1 MIVDSFS
8 ACCGKGA
15 GSRWEPLRLAAEAPT
30 GAGSGESRGSV
41 VGACGAIIELT
52 KEEGNMSENV
62 DEEKTIRVQVIGSS
76 VGSTENP
83 VVPAL
88 PDVEEV
94 AREVCEMI
102 RDERRTGERMS
113 FGFVP
118 EKKDRNGKT
127 IRPMDI
133 VRHKN
138 ILKRAVIGSLRDEA
152 FLVWAEMKPG
162 GSLEKHKEKLTAS
175 TAREC
180 EVLNNEP

>member
-1 MIVDSFS
+1 MN
-8 ACCGKGA
+8 
-15 GSRWEPLRLAAEAPT
+15 ET
-30 GAGSGESRGSV
+30 
-41 VGACGAIIELT
+41 
-52 KEEGNMSENV
+52 V
-62 DEEKTIRVQVIGSS
+62 DEGKTIRVQVIGASG
-76 VGSTENP
+76 GSTEKP
-83 VVPAL
+83 FIPAL
-88 PDVEEV
+88 PDSEEV

-102 RDERRTGERMS
+102 RNERRTGDRAS

-162 GSLEKHKEKLTAS
+162 GNLERYKEKLTAS